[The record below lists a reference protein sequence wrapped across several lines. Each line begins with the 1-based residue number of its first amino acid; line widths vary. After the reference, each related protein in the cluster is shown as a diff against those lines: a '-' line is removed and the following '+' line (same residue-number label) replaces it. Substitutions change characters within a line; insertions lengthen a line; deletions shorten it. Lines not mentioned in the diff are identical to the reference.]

1 MFADQPIRIYGGL
14 RICQIFY
21 HELTGDVR
29 EYASEKYQN
38 NRDVQPSLLYKEFD
52 NCRRYDQLELD
63 FGTIA
68 VTYRQTPLKDKLE
81 TV

>member
-1 MFADQPIRIYGGL
+1 
-14 RICQIFY
+14 
-21 HELTGDVR
+21 VR